1 MCVCV
6 LFYVCLSQM
15 LVGSPLLCNLVDSFQ
30 GPSFTRDVFLPSF
43 SSKPPSFSYF
53 LSLFNDFQL
62 FIIQRKGFR
71 IKRCPLS
78 AAWSSLLLFS
88 LPRLIHV
95 PLLPPPP
102 PFFFFFLPP
111 CTFFPSS
118 CHSLVSLSFTPASH
132 WPINHLCWREHP
144 AVLCNF
150 LSP

>member
-43 SSKPPSFSYF
+43 SSKPTSFSYF

-71 IKRCPLS
+71 LKRCPLS

-95 PLLPPPP
+95 PLPPP
-102 PFFFFFLPP
+102 PFFFFFTSLH
-111 CTFFPSS
+111 FFPFELPLSRIFVF
-118 CHSLVSLSFTPASH
+118 HSSLSLANKSF
-132 WPINHLCWREHP
+132 
-144 AVLCNF
+144 VLERAP
-150 LSP
+150 SGIV